1 MVHVTNVDVRR
12 LLSAS
17 EMFQFA
23 PFSLLSLSGRQDGR
37 EGGSMGALKE
47 ATVTATPS
55 RSPFAPLLSALR
67 YELNRWILIPW

>member
-23 PFSLLSLSGRQDGR
+23 PFSLLSLSRPVVLHVGLSR
-37 EGGSMGALKE
+37 EGRTEGKVVQWE
-47 ATVTATPS
+47 H
-55 RSPFAPLLSALR
+55 
-67 YELNRWILIPW
+67 